1 MAHLNCPSLDYV
13 YRMTWAEFCIRKQA
27 FLERDREEWIKTREI
42 AYAALT
48 GPHWDYKKLPRN
60 KMRFMPIKGDPPE
73 ITDAMKLR
81 MREVITEFN
90 EAKKALENG

>member
-1 MAHLNCPSLDYV
+1 
-13 YRMTWAEFCIRKQA
+13 MTWAEFCIRKQA
-27 FLERDREEWIKTREI
+27 HELRDREEWIKTREI

-48 GPHWDYKKLPRN
+48 GAHWNPKKLPKN
-60 KMRFMPIKGDPPE
+60 KMRFIPIKGDPPE